1 MPVFELSEKQ
11 SAAWNVLNDPD
22 SPVKEVFFAGGAGAG
37 KSLLIS
43 VFQILRRIQYPG
55 TVGLVARYSA
65 TDLRDTTMRT
75 FQRWWTEYGQFNALG
90 VTMEI
95 KGAPPSA
102 VFSNGSVTMFRHLK
116 PKDADAHN
124 FGSLEL
130 TDLCVD
136 EMPECEE
143 DAVKILMSRVR
154 HKLIANKRAVL
165 CAGNPSDNW
174 VMRRYVQ
181 NDDGTPV
188 TPDESILFIPATLDD
203 NPDELFRKQYEDS
216 LGILDEYDRNR
227 LRHGIWGG
235 RRDNDSPFFWNH
247 GFIKVS
253 RSELSPDAFLW
264 LSFDFNFDPTTCIV
278 AQYRGG
284 EGLFVIQEIIVKG
297 GTEVLCDRIAE
308 SGILE
313 QNIPI
318 FVTGD
323 SSGSKANTAAGREPD
338 GRHLSDFLI
347 IEKKLNLSRTQ
358 FKGTQGSNASLVFS
372 AKLVNYF
379 LQKLPVHID
388 PSCRELLKD
397 LRTAVRTQDGGLLK
411 DRTAH
416 KQDAGDAFR
425 YLIHA
430 LCPYGIQDVDKFAVL
445 LNKK

>member
-1 MPVFELSEKQ
+1 MPVFDLSEKQ
-11 SAAWNVLNDPD
+11 SIVWNELNDPD

-43 VFQILRRIQYPG
+43 VFQAVRRIEHPG

-75 FQRWWTEYGQFNALG
+75 FQRWWTDYGQYNPAG

-95 KGAPPSA
+95 KGAPPNA
-102 VFSNGSVTMFRHLK
+102 VFSNGSITMFRHLK

-136 EMPECEE
+136 EMPECDE

-154 HKLIANKRAVL
+154 HKLIAGKRAIL

-174 VMRRYVQ
+174 VMNRYVQ

-188 TPDESILFIPATLDD
+188 VLDSSIMFVPATLDD
-203 NPDELFRKQYEDS
+203 NPDEKFRKEYEDS
-216 LGILDEYDRNR
+216 LLILDEYDRNR

-235 RRDNDSPFFWNH
+235 SRDNDRPFFWNH
-247 GFIKVS
+247 NQIKYAKD
-253 RSELSPDAFLW
+253 EIKQDAFLW

-278 AQYRGG
+278 AQHRAE
-284 EGLFVIQEIIVKG
+284 EGLFIYKEIIQKG
-297 GTEVLCDRIAE
+297 GTEALCDQILME
-308 SGILE
+308 GITEL
-313 QNIPI
+313 NVPI

-323 SSGSKANTAAGREPD
+323 SSGSKASTAAGREPD
-338 GRHLSDFLI
+338 GRHTSDYLI

-358 FKGTQGSNASLVFS
+358 FRGTPSNASLVFS

-379 LQKLPVHID
+379 LQKIPVYINPD
-388 PSCRELLKD
+388 CRELLKD
-397 LRTAVRTQDGGLLK
+397 IRTAVRTEDGGLLK
-411 DRTAH
+411 DRKAH

-430 LCPYGIQDVDKFAVL
+430 LCPYGTKDVDKYAL
-445 LNKK
+445 LINKK